1 MTKSKIQAFKVFY
14 SDFYYGNRDTEL
26 QIGVEYK
33 TGEKI
38 KFRAYTEPLLA
49 LKEHPHLLYNR
60 YCIVELMDAEEVS
73 CCCYCYASR
82 HFKIQKEI
90 SVQEFINMCIN
101 YQVNK
106 FPNLPF
112 DDNQQIDV
120 VEKINTFV
128 KSNANFATIK
138 SNSKD
143 YADIVSIGRSA
154 RINVKGDLSKI
165 ISSGDYARILVAGK
179 SSIVASNANN
189 ATIETNN
196 NGERAIIL
204 SNGDEAKIISNAE
217 YDGIISNGFLSEI
230 ISYEYRARIYSQGV
244 GAEIHCNG
252 QGVEIR
258 SLGDNAFIETS
269 GDYAKVTTD
278 GQGSVVSSSGLGD
291 EIISNGSFSKIISVG
306 HSVDIVSKGDFA
318 KIFITNDCATIDSRG
333 HNSTIICQG
342 AGSKVRAKVG
352 SYITTIGVTSDKREP
367 LMTHTE
373 RVDGVHIKGDTWYI
387 VREGEFEEVE

>member
-14 SDFYYGNRDTEL
+14 RDFYYGNRDTEL

-38 KFRAYTEPLLA
+38 KFKAYTEPLLA

-60 YCIVELMDAEEVS
+60 YCIVELMDAEEMS

-82 HFKIQKEI
+82 RFKIQKEI

-120 VEKINTFV
+120 AEKINTFI

-154 RINVKGDLSKI
+154 RINVNGDLSKI
-165 ISSGDYARILVAGK
+165 ISSGDYARICVAGE

-196 NGERAIIL
+196 DGESAIIL

-230 ISYEYRARIYSQGV
+230 TSYEYRARIYSQGA
-244 GAEIHCNG
+244 GAKIHCDG

-258 SLGDNAFIETS
+258 SLGENAFIETS
-269 GDYAKVTTD
+269 GDSAKVTTD
-278 GQGSVVSSSGLGD
+278 GKGSVVSSSGLGD

-306 HSVDIVSKGDFA
+306 HSVDIVSKGDFTQ
-318 KIFITNDCATIDSRG
+318 IFTANHCARIDSKG
-333 HNSTIICQG
+333 NNSSIVCQG
-342 AGSKVRAKVG
+342 AGSKVRAKIG
-352 SYITTIGVTSDKREP
+352 SYITMISDIADEREP
-367 LMTHTE
+367 LITLTT
-373 RVDGVHIKGDTWYI
+373 RVDGVRIKGDTWYI